1 VEARQRVQLTST
13 NDPFGLAW
21 VPKPLFSG
29 SGPRF
34 RATRTP
40 YNKDGNVHF
49 VARSRSAR
57 ESETRSPVGAAS
69 PLERADGRSMQAP
82 TYGFLVV
89 MAEGPYPIPSRTRKS
104 SPPAPMVLQGP
115 PCGRV
120 GRHQIYAP
128 DTKVSGACFFNRWR
142 ARAVARDRGGAGPPA
157 ETRLGGRYEIAS

>member
-40 YNKDGNVHF
+40 YNNDGNVHF

-128 DTKVSGACFFNRWR
+128 DTQVSGASLLVLT
-142 ARAVARDRGGAGPPA
+142 AGGLGGGARDRGGRAPPA
-157 ETRLGGRYEIAS
+157 GSPLGVGV